1 MNWLA
6 ALARLDTVPFVAS
19 PKHGLGPPSTGVQ
32 THNARMR
39 GFSLKTERHGKNE
52 KTGLPP
58 SGTAFDFAFGPTELQ
73 MVTRCAR
80 ALVRSAASSG
90 PPLLQRYGATCPD
103 PRS

>member
-19 PKHGLGPPSTGVQ
+19 PKHGLGPPCTGVQ

-58 SGTAFDFAFGPTELQ
+58 SGTTFDFAFGPTIGNGHQ
-73 MVTRCAR
+73 MCAR
-80 ALVRSAASSG
+80 SG
-90 PPLLQRYGATCPD
+90 
-103 PRS
+103 